1 MIGYVLKL
9 IRIANEN
16 MTCKEAADKIGIA
29 QSFVAELENGN
40 RNPSQKT
47 LEKISLAYGIP
58 ISKILFLDERHDE
71 DNLSYQELLMMI
83 LQYYTFEREDCQ
95 KIILENSKTPKIRR
109 RRK

>member
-9 IRIANEN
+9 IRTANEN
-16 MTCKEAADKIGIA
+16 MTIREAADKIGIA
-29 QSFVAELENGN
+29 QSFVTELENGN

-58 ISKILFLDERHDE
+58 ISKILFLDERHDKE
-71 DNLSYQELLMMI
+71 NLSYQELLMII
-83 LQYYTFEREDCQ
+83 LHYYIFEREDCQ
-95 KIILENSKTPKIRR
+95 NIILENSKTPKIKR